1 MIETCSF
8 SKKLWSNIDGV
19 YASILAHPFIREL
32 TEGTLSRERFSFYLR
47 QDALYLTDFARALN
61 IAAGR
66 SPDAASEFTGFAYD
80 VYTVEKALHE
90 GFFREWGIEAR
101 ETRRSPACFAY
112 TNYLIAAACNK
123 TYEETVAALLPCFW
137 IYREAGNHILKHASP
152 RNPYQKWID
161 TYAGEEFS
169 VTVDKMINITNNTAA
184 QAGVETRR
192 LMEAA
197 FETAS
202 RLEWLFWDSAYR
214 LEAWLP

>member
-1 MIETCSF
+1 MSEISSF
-8 SKKLWSNIDGV
+8 SGRLWNNISGI
-19 YASILAHPFIREL
+19 YTAILAHPFIKGL
-32 TEGTLSRERFSFYLR
+32 TEGTLSHERFSFYLQ

-61 IAAGR
+61 IAASR
-66 SPDAASEFTGFAYD
+66 SPDAAADFTGFAAD
-80 VYTVEKALHE
+80 VYTVEKALHT
-90 GFFREWGIEAR
+90 GFFRAWGIEAP
-101 ETRRSPACFAY
+101 ETRQSPACFAY
-112 TNYLIAAACNK
+112 TNYLIAAAYNK

-137 IYREAGNHILKHASP
+137 IYREVGNHILQYASP

-169 VTVDKMINITNNTAA
+169 VTVDKMINITNNTAEK
-184 QAGVETRR
+184 AGGETRR